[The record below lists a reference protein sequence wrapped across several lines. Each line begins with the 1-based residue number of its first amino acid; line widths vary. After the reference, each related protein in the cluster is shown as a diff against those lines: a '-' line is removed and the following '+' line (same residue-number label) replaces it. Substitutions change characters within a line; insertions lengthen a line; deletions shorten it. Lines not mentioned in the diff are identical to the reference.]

1 MLLLSVSCFTVT
13 AAVLWPTRA
22 VDADL
27 WFPASQRVEQHC
39 AQLEERG
46 GGKHGRGR
54 SAAGR

>member
-1 MLLLSVSCFTVT
+1 MT

-46 GGKHGRGR
+46 GWKPGRGR